1 MAEHKIF
8 VLDDEPDIGNYISQV
23 AKLSGFESTYF
34 SEPGP
39 FLAAIEA
46 FPEACVAI
54 DLQMPAMDGIE
65 VLRRLAAVRFRRP
78 ILIMSGMDR
87 KVLEAARHFARSND
101 LPVSDIISKPA
112 RVEELKQIFQKLH
125 GSSHLLPT
133 RGELAQAMA
142 REEFQLYLQPKVRIV
157 AGADGEASYVPCG
170 FEGLMRWHS
179 PTRGLVPPDVFI
191 PLISAGRLNAE
202 FADYLFDR
210 ALVILEGWRQSGISA
225 SLAINMSASDVEDL
239 GLADRLWQ
247 RCAGTGID
255 TSKIIIEITE
265 TVAMRYPEQA
275 LDVLTRL
282 RLRGFL
288 LSLDDFGT
296 GYSSLV
302 QLQRLPFVE
311 LKIDRSLISDC
322 VGSEHTRII
331 VKAIIDL
338 GHNLGL
344 TVVAEGVEDE
354 ATLKLLHG
362 WSCDLGQGHFFARP
376 LPADQATA
384 WWLRHRLTGDCCGR
398 AG

>member
-8 VLDDEPDIGNYISQV
+8 VLDDEPDIGNYVAQV
-23 AKLSGFESTYF
+23 ATLSGFESSYF
-34 SEPGP
+34 SEPGA

-65 VLRRLAAVRFRRP
+65 VLRRLSALRFRRP

-87 KVLEAARHFARSND
+87 KVLEAARHFARINE

-112 RVEELKQIFQKLH
+112 RVEELRQVFQKLH

-133 RGELAQAMA
+133 RAELVEAMQR
-142 REEFQLYLQPKVRIV
+142 REFVLHLQPKVRIV
-157 AGADGEASYVPCG
+157 GDAGGGVSYIPCG
-170 FEGLMRWHS
+170 FEGLMRWQS
-179 PTRGLVPPDVFI
+179 SNRGLVSPDIFI
-191 PLISAGRLNAE
+191 PLVSTMRLNAE
-202 FADYLFDR
+202 FADYLFDS
-210 ALVILEGWRQSGISA
+210 ALVILENWQRSGVAA
-225 SLAINMSASDVEDL
+225 SLAINLSAPDVEDL

-247 RCAGTGID
+247 RCAGTGVD
-255 TSKIIIEITE
+255 PARVIIEITE
-265 TVAMRYPEQA
+265 TAAMRYPEQA

-282 RLRGFL
+282 RLRGFQ

-311 LKIDRSLISDC
+311 LKIDRSLVSDC
-322 VGSEHTRII
+322 LGSEHTRII

-354 ATLKLLHG
+354 ATLRLLHG
-362 WSCDLGQGHFFARP
+362 WSCDLGQGYFFARP
-376 LPADQATA
+376 LPPDQAEA
-384 WWLRHRLTGDCCGR
+384 WWLQHNPVGDCSGR
-398 AG
+398 LA